1 MLKIAYHPIYRHPL
15 PLGHR
20 FPMGKYELLY
30 HQLLHEG
37 TCTEENFFEP
47 EIPNNKYIF
56 LAHDPEYVSDL
67 MNLTLD
73 PKIARRIGF
82 PLDELLIE
90 REIVI
95 ADGTLKACEYAL
107 KNGISMNIAGG
118 THHAFTNKGEGFC
131 LFNDQAIG
139 ARYLQHK
146 NLADKIL
153 IIDLD
158 VHQGNGTAEIFK
170 DDDSVF
176 TFSMHGKSNYPFIKE
191 QSNLDIA
198 LDNGV
203 GDEEYLQ
210 ILKETIP
217 KLILEQEPD
226 FIFYLSGVD
235 VIESDKLG
243 KLSLSMEGCK
253 ERDRIVLQSCKDFSI
268 PVVCSMGGGYSKD
281 IKVIVEAHANTFR
294 TAQDIFF

>member
-1 MLKIAYHPIYRHPL
+1 
-15 PLGHR
+15 
-20 FPMGKYELLY
+20 MGKYELLY

-56 LAHDPEYVSDL
+56 LAHDAEYVSDL

-95 ADGTLKACEYAL
+95 ADGTLKACDYAL
-107 KNGISMNIAGG
+107 KNGIAMNIAGG

-146 NLADKIL
+146 NLVEKIL

-170 DDDSVF
+170 DDDAVF

-191 QSNLDIA
+191 KSDLDIA
-198 LDNGV
+198 LETGV
-203 GDEEYLQ
+203 GDDEYLQ

-217 KLILEQEPD
+217 KLILEEEPD

-253 ERDRIVLQSCKDFSI
+253 ERDRIVLQACKDFNI

>member
-1 MLKIAYHPIYRHPL
+1 
-15 PLGHR
+15 
-20 FPMGKYELLY
+20 MGKYEFLY
-30 HQLLHEG
+30 QQLLHEG

-47 EIPNNKYIF
+47 EIPNNKYLF
-56 LAHDPEYVSDL
+56 LTHDPEYVSDL

-73 PKIARRIGF
+73 QRIARRIGF
-82 PLDELLIE
+82 PLNELLIK
-90 REIVI
+90 REIII
-95 ADGTLKACEYAL
+95 ADGTIKACEYAL
-107 KNGISMNIAGG
+107 KNRIAMNIAGG

-131 LFNDQAIG
+131 MLNDQAIG

-176 TFSMHGKSNYPFIKE
+176 TFSMHGKKNYPFQKE
-191 QSNLDIA
+191 KSDLDIP
-198 LDNGV
+198 LEDGIQ
-203 GDEEYLQ
+203 DEEYHQ
-210 ILKETIP
+210 ILKDILP
-217 KLILEQEPD
+217 KLILEHNPD

-243 KLSLSMEGCK
+243 KLSLSIQGCK
-253 ERDRIVLQSCKDFSI
+253 ERDRIVLQSCKDFNI

-281 IKVIVEAHANTFR
+281 INIIVEAHANTFR
-294 TAQDIFF
+294 LAQDIFF